1 MKKIIS
7 KKMKNS
13 GTRFIIAVLTMLFV
27 MPFSMQAKVN
37 VENHFNNYDAGMF
50 TVPNFPDKPQ
60 QNETKT
66 GYITPFGINSGNVNG
81 VNVLPSN
88 MPAVGSQIEDTQRFN
103 FPSLHNTRT
112 GVYVGDPASTT
123 YSANIP
129 AAFYNQHSLN
139 QTIYQ
144 QSMINRYGKIKE
156 IIYPLVN
163 VMYYSPHTV
172 QIWMAQ
178 TDKTSFEDTDDWIPF
193 SNFTLVYTNENGYD
207 FNGYLGDLYVTLD
220 TPFDY
225 SEGNLV
231 IMTNKVGSN
240 WDQSPYV
247 KWLFTTSSVPM
258 NTIHALRQ
266 PPDGG
271 FNPTEG
277 YPSTS
282 TGEYVI
288 NNSTAPN
295 LILQFD
301 QDIDYD
307 LSLRGFKGSNFAE
320 FNTPVNYSMIIRN
333 LGKVATSEY
342 TVKLMNQSEE
352 LTSVSGVLISPDQT
366 VTIQIPYAF
375 QSAGTFDVHVVVEF
389 PEHIPLGE
397 LISSP
402 ITTKVYPD
410 GYSLFYV
417 GEKPGNAFANSPIH
431 DAMNKSSVAQMIYRE
446 ELLGDLKGKITEMIF
461 FYLRASGENPENCNG
476 RFYLSPSTRE
486 EFDLGLTW
494 ADRERFFE
502 PLNQYELVYDD
513 VIPWNVPF
521 GSAIPITYKLTEPY
535 FYTGGNLSLMDYV
548 PWFDETPVTGTD
560 FASIW
565 EHTMVNYWSWGYTA
579 YNESQL
585 QLDDYE
591 ALFDQTGA
599 CFWGQTVANV
609 IFVVQTK
616 EESIIDFQGIPKVAS
631 LKGNYPNPFNQ
642 STMIGFEI
650 AKPGNVKI
658 EILNFRGQV
667 VNTILNAYHHQGQY
681 SVEWNGKDNS
691 GTQVSSGL
699 YLYRMTTEYGSET
712 KKMVFIK

>member
-7 KKMKNS
+7 KKLRNS
-13 GTRFIIAVLTMLFV
+13 GTRFIIAVLTMLFF
-27 MPFSMQAKVN
+27 MPFSMQAKVY
-37 VENHFNNYDAGMF
+37 VENHFNNYDVGML
-50 TVPNFPDKPQ
+50 TVPNFPDEPPQ
-60 QNETKT
+60 NAKKT
-66 GYITPFGINSGNVNG
+66 GYTTPFGINSGNVNG
-81 VNVLPSN
+81 VNEVPFD
-88 MPAVGSQIEDTQRFN
+88 MPAVGSHIEDTQHFN
-103 FPSLHNTRT
+103 IPSLHNTSN

-144 QSMINRYGKIKE
+144 QSMINHFGKIKE

-163 VMYYSPHTV
+163 VMLYSPHTV

-207 FNGYLGDLYVTLD
+207 FNGYLGDVYVTLD

-240 WDQSPYV
+240 YDQSPYV
-247 KWLFTTSSVPM
+247 KWLFTTSSISM

-266 PPDGG
+266 PPDEG

-320 FNTPVNYSMIIRN
+320 FNTSVNYSVSIKN

-342 TVKLMNQSEE
+342 TVRLMHYTEE
-352 LTSVSGVLISPDQT
+352 LTSESGVLISPAQT
-366 VTIQIPYAF
+366 VTVQIPYAF

-389 PEHIPLGE
+389 PAHIPLGE

-402 ITTKVYPD
+402 ITTKIYPD

-417 GEKPGNAFANSPIH
+417 GENPGNGFANSPIH

-446 ELLGDLKGKITEMIF
+446 ELLGDLNGKITEMIF
-461 FYLRASGENPENCNG
+461 FYLRSSGENPENCRG

-502 PLNQYELVYDD
+502 PLDQYELVFDD
-513 VIPWNVPF
+513 TIPWNVPF
-521 GSAIPITYKLTEPY
+521 GSAIPITYKLSEPY
-535 FYTGGNLSLMDYV
+535 LYTGGNLSLMDYV
-548 PWFDETPVTGTD
+548 PWFDDTPVTGID
-560 FASIW
+560 LASIW
-565 EHTMVNYWSWGYTA
+565 EHTMVDYWSWGYTA
-579 YNESQL
+579 HNESQL
-585 QLDDYE
+585 PLDDYV
-591 ALFDQTGA
+591 ALFDQAGI
-599 CFWGQTVANV
+599 CFWGHSVANV
-609 IFVVQTK
+609 IFVAQTK
-616 EESIIDFQGIPKVAS
+616 EVSIIDPQEIPKIAS

-642 STMIGFEI
+642 STTISFEI
-650 AKPGNVKI
+650 AKPGTVKI
-658 EILNFRGQV
+658 EIFDFRGQI

-691 GTQVSSGL
+691 GIQVSSGL
-699 YLYRMTTEYGSET
+699 YLYRMTTESGSET
-712 KKMVFIK
+712 KKMLLIK